1 MSTAP
6 AGPER
11 GPRRPPLLRRRR
23 VLRGARVL
31 LTGGSSGVG
40 RALAAELSRRGASLF
55 VTARRETL
63 LESLAAEH
71 PVAWL
76 PGDVTVD
83 AFRRRLVA
91 EARERLGGI
100 DLVVAAAGSGA
111 IGRFATSDPTT
122 LRRVMEIDFFAP
134 AELVRLSLPI
144 LREGRDP
151 AVVLVGSILGLHP
164 LPLHADYCAAKAA
177 LHALAG
183 TLRAELAPEGIDV
196 LLAALGPT
204 ESEFWGHLLAGS
216 RPAWSRGRPLG
227 AGATARAIADALE
240 RRRALVC
247 PGLSAKGFSL
257 AARFFPRFL
266 DRAVARRMAR
276 G

>member
-1 MSTAP
+1 MPTPPTDPDGGA
-6 AGPER
+6 R
-11 GPRRPPLLRRRR
+11 RFPRLRPRR

-40 RALAAELSRRGASLF
+40 RALAAELSRRGAAVF
-55 VTARRETL
+55 ATARREAL
-63 LESLAAEH
+63 LESLAAGH
-71 PVAWL
+71 PISFLA
-76 PGDVTVD
+76 GDVTLD
-83 AFRRRLVA
+83 DFRRRLVA
-91 EARERLGGI
+91 EARQRLGGI
-100 DLVVAAAGSGA
+100 DVVVAAAGSGA
-111 IGRFATSDPTT
+111 IGEFATSDPAT

-134 AELVRLSLPI
+134 AELVRLSLPD
-144 LREGRDP
+144 LRRGHDP
-151 AVVLVGSILGLHP
+151 AVVLVGSILGLHA

-227 AGATARAIADALE
+227 AEATARVVASALE
-240 RRRALVC
+240 RRKPLVC

-257 AARFFPRFL
+257 AARFFPRLL
-266 DRAVARRMAR
+266 DGVIRRRMTR